1 MTWPDGNASVLVRE
15 GDAEALALPTMLARL
30 YTDSSQTGGTLS
42 VVRATMEPG
51 VDGARPHH
59 HNVLSELFFMISGRI
74 DVLVGEDVISIGTG
88 DVAVV
93 APGVM
98 HAFSAPAGE
107 RADVLIVAGPT
118 VDRFGYFR
126 LLHKVVRGE
135 AQGADV
141 LASQELY
148 DNWFGES
155 GVWTAHR
162 ATK

>member
-1 MTWPDGNASVLVRE
+1 MTWPDGRSSVLVRE
-15 GDAEALALPTMLARL
+15 ADAEALALPTMLARL

-59 HNVLSELFFMISGRI
+59 HNILSELFFMISGRI
-74 DVLVGEDVISIGTG
+74 DVLVGDDVISIAAG

-98 HAFSAPAGE
+98 HAFAAPAGE
-107 RADVLIVAGPT
+107 PADVLIVAGPT

-126 LLHKVVRGE
+126 MLHRVVKGE
-135 AQGADV
+135 TPPAEIFE
-141 LASQELY
+141 SQELY
-148 DNWFGES
+148 DNWFSES
-155 GVWTAHR
+155 AVWAAHR
-162 ATK
+162 ARK